1 MSAVGNVQI
10 EGAAT
15 GTVDELL
22 SVAERL
28 FAERGIEN
36 VALTQ
41 IVAASSQRN
50 RSALHYHFGSRGGV
64 LTAVLNRRL
73 GPINTRREDMLDA
86 LPQDATALQIVR
98 ATMAPLGLVDVEEAW
113 GADYLSILAQVTYR
127 PRLLGEQSV
136 EDEKL
141 TGLRR
146 TRRLLA
152 AAAPHLP
159 DALLAQRLKWLTDS
173 VVFALARWVRDTP
186 AALRTRAAM
195 SALIEQLAAYGTAG
209 LTAPDPSSQTSDS
222 DPTP

>member
-1 MSAVGNVQI
+1 MSAVGNARP
-10 EGAAT
+10 ESAAT
-15 GTVDELL
+15 TTVDELL
-22 SVAERL
+22 NVAERL

-73 GPINTRREDMLDA
+73 GPINTCREDRLDG
-86 LPQDATALQIVR
+86 LPTPATALQIVR
-98 ATMAPLGLVDVEEAW
+98 ATIAPLGLIDVEEAW
-113 GADYLSILAQVTYR
+113 GADYLSILAQVTYH
-127 PRLLGEQSV
+127 PRLLGERAV

-141 TGLRR
+141 SGLRR

-152 AAAPHLP
+152 AAAPDLP

-173 VVFALARWVRDTP
+173 VVFAMARWVRDTP
-186 AALRTRAAM
+186 AALRTRGAM
-195 SALIEQLAAYGTAG
+195 SALIEQLAVYGTAG
-209 LTAPDPSSQTSDS
+209 LTAPDPSTQDT
-222 DPTP
+222 DPRP

>member
-1 MSAVGNVQI
+1 MSAVGNVRI
-10 EGAAT
+10 ESAAT

-86 LPQDATALQIVR
+86 LPPDATALQIVR
-98 ATMAPLGLVDVEEAW
+98 ATIAPLGLVDVEEAW
-113 GADYLSILAQVTYR
+113 GADYLSLLAQVTYH
-127 PRLLGEQSV
+127 PRLLGEQV

-152 AAAPHLP
+152 ASAPQLP

-173 VVFALARWVRDTP
+173 VVFAMARWVRDTP

-195 SALIEQLAAYGTAG
+195 NVLIEQLAAYGTAG
-209 LTAPDPSSQTSDS
+209 LTAPDPTPNT

>member
-1 MSAVGNVQI
+1 MSAVGNVRT
-10 EGAAT
+10 EGAAA

-28 FAERGIEN
+28 FAERGVEN

-86 LPQDATALQIVR
+86 LPPGATALQIVR
-98 ATMAPLGLVDVEEAW
+98 ATIAPLGLVDVEEAW
-113 GADYLSILAQVTYR
+113 GADYLSILAQVTYH
-127 PRLLGEQSV
+127 PRLLGEQV

-173 VVFALARWVRDTP
+173 VVFAMARWVRDTP
-186 AALRTRAAM
+186 AALRSRAAM
-195 SALIEQLAAYGTAG
+195 AALIEQLAAYGTAG
-209 LTAPDPSSQTSDS
+209 LTAPDPSPNT

>member
-1 MSAVGNVQI
+1 MSAVGNVRP
-10 EGAAT
+10 EGTAT

-73 GPINTRREDMLDA
+73 GPINTRRENMLDA
-86 LPQDATALQIVR
+86 LPSDATALQIVR
-98 ATMAPLGLVDVEEAW
+98 ATIAPLGQIDVEESW
-113 GADYLSILAQVTYR
+113 GADYLGILAQVTYH
-127 PRLLGEQSV
+127 PQLLGEQV
-136 EDEKL
+136 EDDKL

-159 DALLAQRLKWLTDS
+159 DALLARRLKWLTDS
-173 VVFALARWVRDTP
+173 VVFAMARWVRDTP

-195 SALIEQLAAYGTAG
+195 NALIEQLAAYGTAG
-209 LTAPDPSSQTSDS
+209 LTAPDPSAHTDA
-222 DPTP
+222 TP

>member
-86 LPQDATALQIVR
+86 LPPDATALQIVR

-113 GADYLSILAQVTYR
+113 GADYLSILAQVTYH

-186 AALRTRAAM
+186 AALRTRAAV

-209 LTAPDPSSQTSDS
+209 LTARDPSSQTSDT

>member
-1 MSAVGNVQI
+1 
-10 EGAAT
+10 
-15 GTVDELL
+15 
-22 SVAERL
+22 
-28 FAERGIEN
+28 
-36 VALTQ
+36 
-41 IVAASSQRN
+41 
-50 RSALHYHFGSRGGV
+50 
-64 LTAVLNRRL
+64 
-73 GPINTRREDMLDA
+73 
-86 LPQDATALQIVR
+86 
-98 ATMAPLGLVDVEEAW
+98 
-113 GADYLSILAQVTYR
+113 VTYH

-222 DPTP
+222 DTTP

>member
-1 MSAVGNVQI
+1 MSAAGNVRT
-10 EGAAT
+10 EGAAA

-86 LPQDATALQIVR
+86 LPPDATALQVVR
-98 ATMAPLGLVDVEEAW
+98 ATIAPLGQIDVEETW
-113 GADYLSILAQVTYR
+113 GADYLSILAQVTYH
-127 PRLLGEQSV
+127 PQLLGEQV

-141 TGLRR
+141 SGLRR

-152 AAAPHLP
+152 AAAPHLA

-173 VVFALARWVRDTP
+173 VVFAMARCVRDTP
-186 AALRTRAAM
+186 AAARTRAAM

-209 LTAPDPSSQTSDS
+209 LMAPDPSPQSSNT

>member
-1 MSAVGNVQI
+1 MSALGSARPENT
-10 EGAAT
+10 A
-15 GTVDELL
+15 TVDELL

-73 GPINTRREDMLDA
+73 GRINTRREDMLDA
-86 LPQDATALQIVR
+86 LPTPATALQIVR
-98 ATMAPLGLVDVEEAW
+98 ATIAPLGLVDVEEPW
-113 GADYLSILAQVTYR
+113 GADYLSILAQVTYH
-127 PRLLGEQSV
+127 PRLLGERAV

-152 AAAPHLP
+152 AAAPDLS
-159 DALLAQRLKWLTDS
+159 DALLARRLKWLTDS
-173 VVFALARWVRDTP
+173 VVFAMARWVRDTP
-186 AALRTRAAM
+186 AASRTRAAM
-195 SALIEQLAAYGTAG
+195 NALIEQLAVYGTAG
-209 LTAPDPSSQTSDS
+209 LTAPDPSPQTPDTDS
-222 DPTP
+222 RP

>member
-1 MSAVGNVQI
+1 MSAMGNVRP
-10 EGAAT
+10 EGVAT

-50 RSALHYHFGSRGGV
+50 RSALHYHFGSRSGV

-86 LPQDATALQIVR
+86 LPPNASALQIVR
-98 ATMAPLGLVDVEEAW
+98 ATIAPLGQIDVEEAW
-113 GADYLSILAQVTYR
+113 GADYLSILAQVTYH
-127 PRLLGEQSV
+127 PQLLGEQV

-152 AAAPHLP
+152 AAAPHRP
-159 DALLAQRLKWLTDS
+159 DALMAQRLKWLTDS
-173 VVFALARWVRDTP
+173 VVFAMARWVRDTP

-195 SALIEQLAAYGTAG
+195 NALIEQLAAYGAAG
-209 LTAPDPSSQTSDS
+209 LTAPDPTSSTDT
-222 DPTP
+222 TP

>member
-1 MSAVGNVQI
+1 MSALGNVRPD
-10 EGAAT
+10 GAAT
-15 GTVDELL
+15 TTVDELL

-73 GPINTRREDMLDA
+73 GPINSRREDMLDA
-86 LPQDATALQIVR
+86 LPTPATALQIVR
-98 ATMAPLGLVDVEEAW
+98 ATIAPLGLVDVEEPW
-113 GADYLSILAQVTYR
+113 GADYLSILAQVTYH
-127 PRLLGEQSV
+127 PQLLGEQV

-173 VVFALARWVRDTP
+173 VVFAMARWVRDTP
-186 AALRTRAAM
+186 AALRTRGAM
-195 SALIEQLAAYGTAG
+195 SALIEQLAVYGTAG
-209 LTAPDPSSQTSDS
+209 LTAPDPSPQTPDT
-222 DPTP
+222 DPRP

>member
-1 MSAVGNVQI
+1 MSAVGNARP
-10 EGAAT
+10 EGAAAA
-15 GTVDELL
+15 TVDELL
-22 SVAERL
+22 NVAERL

-73 GPINTRREDMLDA
+73 GPINDRREAMLDVLPANASA
-86 LPQDATALQIVR
+86 LDVVR
-98 ATMAPLGLVDVEEAW
+98 ATIAPLGLVDVEEAW
-113 GADYLSILAQVTYR
+113 GADYLSILAQVTYH
-127 PRLLGEQSV
+127 PRLLGEQAV

-152 AAAPHLP
+152 AAVPGLP
-159 DALLAQRLKWLTDS
+159 DALLALRLKWLTDS
-173 VVFALARWVRDTP
+173 VVFAMARWVRDTP
-186 AALRTRAAM
+186 AVSRTRAAM
-195 SALIEQLAAYGTAG
+195 AALIEQLAAYGTAG
-209 LTAPDPSSQTSDS
+209 LTAPDPST
-222 DPTP
+222 

>member
-1 MSAVGNVQI
+1 MSALGNVRPDG
-10 EGAAT
+10 GAT
-15 GTVDELL
+15 TTVDELL

-28 FAERGIEN
+28 FSERGIEN

-86 LPQDATALQIVR
+86 LPTPATALQIVR
-98 ATMAPLGLVDVEEAW
+98 ATIAPLGLVDVEEPW
-113 GADYLSILAQVTYR
+113 GADYLSILAQVTYH
-127 PRLLGEQSV
+127 PQLLGEQV

-173 VVFALARWVRDTP
+173 VVFAMARWVRDTP
-186 AALRTRAAM
+186 AALRTRGAM
-195 SALIEQLAAYGTAG
+195 SALIEQLAVYGTAG
-209 LTAPDPSSQTSDS
+209 LTAPDPSPQTPDT
-222 DPTP
+222 DPRP

>member
-1 MSAVGNVQI
+1 MSATGNVQT
-10 EGAAT
+10 EGDAT

-73 GPINTRREDMLDA
+73 GPINTRREDRLDA
-86 LPQDATALQIVR
+86 LPPDATALQIVR
-98 ATMAPLGLVDVEEAW
+98 ATIAPLGQIDVEETW
-113 GADYLSILAQVTYR
+113 GADYLRILAQVTYH
-127 PRLLGEQSV
+127 PRLLGEQV

-173 VVFALARWVRDTP
+173 VVFAMARWVRDTP

-195 SALIEQLAAYGTAG
+195 NALIEQLAAYGTAG
-209 LTAPDPSSQTSDS
+209 LTAPDPTSSTDA
-222 DPTP
+222 TP

>member
-1 MSAVGNVQI
+1 MSAVGNARP
-10 EGAAT
+10 ESAAT
-15 GTVDELL
+15 TTVDELL
-22 SVAERL
+22 NVAERL

-73 GPINTRREDMLDA
+73 GPINTCREDRLDG
-86 LPQDATALQIVR
+86 LPTPATALQIVR
-98 ATMAPLGLVDVEEAW
+98 ATIAPLGLIDVEEAW
-113 GADYLSILAQVTYR
+113 GADYLSILAQVTYH
-127 PRLLGEQSV
+127 PRLLGERAV

-141 TGLRR
+141 SGLRR

-152 AAAPHLP
+152 AAAPDLP

-173 VVFALARWVRDTP
+173 VVFAMARWVRDTP
-186 AALRTRAAM
+186 AALRTRGAM
-195 SALIEQLAAYGTAG
+195 SALIEQLAVYGTAG
-209 LTAPDPSSQTSDS
+209 LMAPDPSSQTPDT
-222 DPTP
+222 DPRP

>member
-1 MSAVGNVQI
+1 MSAMGNVQT
-10 EGAAT
+10 EGGAT

-22 SVAERL
+22 NLAERL

-73 GPINTRREDMLDA
+73 GPINTRREGMLDA
-86 LPQDATALQIVR
+86 LPPDATALQIVR
-98 ATMAPLGLVDVEEAW
+98 ATIAPLGQIDVDEAW
-113 GADYLSILAQVTYR
+113 GADYLSILAQVTYH
-127 PRLLGEQSV
+127 PQLLGEQV

-159 DALLAQRLKWLTDS
+159 DALLAQRLKWLTDT
-173 VVFALARWVRDTP
+173 VVFAMARWVRDTP
-186 AALRTRAAM
+186 AASRTRAAM
-195 SALIEQLAAYGTAG
+195 NGLIEQLAAYGTAG
-209 LTAPDPSSQTSDS
+209 LTAPDPTSSTDA
-222 DPTP
+222 TP

>member
-1 MSAVGNVQI
+1 MSAVGNVRA

-41 IVAASSQRN
+41 VVAASSQRN

-86 LPQDATALQIVR
+86 LPPDATALQIVR
-98 ATMAPLGLVDVEEAW
+98 ATIAPLGLVDVEEAW
-113 GADYLSILAQVTYR
+113 GADYLSLLAQVTYH
-127 PRLLGEQSV
+127 PRLLGEQV

-186 AALRTRAAM
+186 AALRTRGAM
-195 SALIEQLAAYGTAG
+195 SALIEQLSVYGTAG
-209 LTAPDPSSQTSDS
+209 LTAPDPASNTDA
-222 DPTP
+222 TP